1 MPTTIQQH
9 GCAMPPVTLFLV
21 CVSAIFLIGTFGEV
35 VFTRT
40 RVPDVIWLILAGI
53 LIGPVLGFVT
63 RAQLLGI
70 APYFSALTLVFVLF
84 EGGSRLDLVQL
95 CRATPRSVL
104 LSVLNFLF
112 TAVAVMLVS
121 RSMVEAKMLP
131 AAWTWR
137 QELLTGAIVGGTSP
151 IVIMSTIARI
161 KVPVQAANVASL
173 ESALSDVLCI
183 VAVTFLVGIFQG
195 TASVGTPWG
204 ALIRSLGLGVLLG
217 AAGGIVWLLVL
228 GWLEQNERTYP
239 ITLSALLIL
248 YVLVESAGGS
258 GALGVLSFA
267 VVVGNAGHIG
277 RIARI
282 EARLGLD
289 DDVRGFHS
297 QMVFIVKSF
306 FFTFVGAMLGPPWR
320 LALAGALL
328 AVVILCARY
337 PGSWLA
343 MLKSP
348 LDAMQRRFVYLAVP
362 RGVAAGVLATMPVAA
377 GVPGTQELPPV
388 VFACVFGTI
397 LIFAVGFPLALR
409 ESDSATGAGEAIP
422 PPE

>member
-1 MPTTIQQH
+1 
-9 GCAMPPVTLFLV
+9 MPPVTLFLV
-21 CVSAIFLIGTFGEV
+21 CLAAIFLIGTFGEV

-40 RVPDVIWLILAGI
+40 KVPDVIWLILAGI
-53 LIGPVLGFVT
+53 LIGPVLNLVS
-63 RAQLLGI
+63 RAQLLSV

-84 EGGSRLDLVQL
+84 EGGCRLDLVQL
-95 CRATPRSVL
+95 YRATPRSVL

-112 TAVAVMLVS
+112 STAAVTLFS
-121 RSMVEAKMLP
+121 RLMVEAGLLP
-131 AAWTWR
+131 AVWTWR

-151 IVIMSTIARI
+151 IVIMSAIARI
-161 KVPVQAANVASL
+161 KVPVAAANLTSL

-183 VAVTFLVGIFQG
+183 VTVTFLVGLFQG
-195 TASVGTPWG
+195 AADVGTPWG
-204 ALIRSLGLGVLLG
+204 ALIRSLGLGIVLG
-217 AAGGIVWLLVL
+217 TAGGALWLLTL
-228 GWLEQNERTYP
+228 NWLDQNEHAYP

-248 YVLVESAGGS
+248 YVLVEGAGGS

-277 RIARI
+277 RIVKLDAQ
-282 EARLGLD
+282 LGLD

-306 FFTFVGAMLGPPWR
+306 FFTFVGAMLGPPWS

-328 AVVILCARY
+328 AAVLLLARY

-348 LDAMQRRFVYLAVP
+348 LDKVQRRLVFLTLP

-377 GVPGTQELPPV
+377 GIPETQQLPPV
-388 VFACVFGTI
+388 IFACVFGTI
-397 LIFAVGFPLALR
+397 LIFAAGFPLALR
-409 ESDSATGAGEAIP
+409 EPDAGVAAREAAL